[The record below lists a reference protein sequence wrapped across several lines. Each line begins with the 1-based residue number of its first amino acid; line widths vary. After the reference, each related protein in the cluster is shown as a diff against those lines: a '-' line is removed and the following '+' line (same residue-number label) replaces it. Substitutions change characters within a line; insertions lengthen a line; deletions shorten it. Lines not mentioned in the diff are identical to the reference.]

1 MKPIIMSSLT
11 AVLLAVPVETL
22 LLGCE
27 NSDPASPSTVTPA
40 FAQLP
45 ATGHGNKEVIPVEVD
60 LPSVNCGG
68 GEVLQEHA
76 SGWLQV
82 RVFDHSKNVELDVF
96 HSVITFTN
104 TAGETFTLTDV
115 GPDRAYFDGENLVVA
130 VTGRIASEKFIG
142 RLVFNNETG
151 ELVFEA
157 GRNNDID
164 ALACQALT

>member
-1 MKPIIMSSLT
+1 MKPIVVSSLT
-11 AVLLAVPVETL
+11 AVLLTLPVGTL

-27 NSDPASPSTVTPA
+27 NSEPASPSTDTPA

-45 ATGHGNKEVIPVEVD
+45 ATGHGNKEVIPIDVE

-82 RVFDHSKNVELDVF
+82 HVFDQPKNVELDVF

-104 TAGETFTLTDV
+104 SAGETFRLTDV
-115 GPDRAYFDGENLVVA
+115 GPDRVYFDGENLVVA
-130 VTGRIASEKFIG
+130 VMGRIASENFIG
-142 RLVFNNETG
+142 RLVFNAETG
-151 ELVFEA
+151 EVVFAA
-157 GRNNDID
+157 GRNNDIN